1 MHTRVGPFP
10 NWICSRICLRTHG
23 NGPKIFC
30 MHTGSDSSGSKAR
43 ACAQK
48 HIFGAICLLRLIVV
62 TQLKAMASQE
72 TETTG
77 SKTKNFIE
85 TVGTKYEIIMK
96 KFVLRSIQMKKIP
109 KHFPRRPKTPI
120 RAFINLKTIAHPL
133 FIEIEPRFPSILV
146 SIQVFTLEVSGLDP
160 NKHALLS
167 VPVWYAYH
175 TQTRSDRSVLVCT
188 GGLSVPVWERTQR
201 DPLSCARVLGILI
214 P

>member
-1 MHTRVGPFP
+1 M
-10 NWICSRICLRTHG
+10 
-23 NGPKIFC
+23 
-30 MHTGSDSSGSKAR
+30 
-43 ACAQK
+43 
-48 HIFGAICLLRLIVV
+48 

-85 TVGTKYEIIMK
+85 TVRTKYEIIMK

-109 KHFPRRPKTPI
+109 KNFPRRPKTPI

-175 TQTRSDRSVLVCT
+175 TKTKSDRSVLVCT

-201 DPLSCARVLGILI
+201 DPLSCARALGILI